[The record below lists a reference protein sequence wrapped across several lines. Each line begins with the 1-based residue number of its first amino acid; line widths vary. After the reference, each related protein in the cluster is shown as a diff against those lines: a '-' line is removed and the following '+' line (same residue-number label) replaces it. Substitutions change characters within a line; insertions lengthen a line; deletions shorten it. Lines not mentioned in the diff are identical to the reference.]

1 MFALKVLIPPFAVAL
16 LLATLR
22 VPGAESDDES
32 KTPSASPRHGRSRP
46 SSIAQES
53 SSESEDGDSRGEV
66 RYPYG
71 QVRRKGK
78 TLLRTTDLLWS
89 EDLHPL

>member
-1 MFALKVLIPPFAVAL
+1 MLFWENYSRFGSCLNWGYLFNTL
-16 LLATLR
+16 LWLCFSAKLR

-66 RYPYG
+66 
-71 QVRRKGK
+71 
-78 TLLRTTDLLWS
+78 
-89 EDLHPL
+89 

>member
-1 MFALKVLIPPFAVAL
+1 MLFLRNIWFYEIESCYRFGSCSNWRSLFHTL
-16 LLATLR
+16 LLHCFLATLR

-66 RYPYG
+66 
-71 QVRRKGK
+71 
-78 TLLRTTDLLWS
+78 
-89 EDLHPL
+89 

>member
-1 MFALKVLIPPFAVAL
+1 MLFLGNICFYEIENYYRFGLCSDWRSLFHTL
-16 LLATLR
+16 LSFCFLATLR

-66 RYPYG
+66 
-71 QVRRKGK
+71 
-78 TLLRTTDLLWS
+78 
-89 EDLHPL
+89 

>member
-1 MFALKVLIPPFAVAL
+1 MLFLVNICFYEIENYYRFGSCSNWRPCFHIL
-16 LLATLR
+16 LFLCFLATLR

-66 RYPYG
+66 CYLYG
-71 QVRRKGK
+71 QV
-78 TLLRTTDLLWS
+78 
-89 EDLHPL
+89 